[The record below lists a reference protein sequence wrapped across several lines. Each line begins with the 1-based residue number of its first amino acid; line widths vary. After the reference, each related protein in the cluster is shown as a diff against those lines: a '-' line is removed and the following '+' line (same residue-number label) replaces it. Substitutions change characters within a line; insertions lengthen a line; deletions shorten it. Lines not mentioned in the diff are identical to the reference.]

1 MITCALSGENGIE
14 SINMSI
20 RSDEDDY
27 PKLEQRPWTVGDA
40 FMARGNAERRVILQ
54 KLQQEQT
61 ARANE
66 LMKLAHATI
75 HPSQPTWIKKSFSA
89 VSMR

>member
-1 MITCALSGENGIE
+1 MITCALSGENGSE

-27 PKLEQRPWTVGDA
+27 PKLEQPWTAGDA

-66 LMKLAHATI
+66 LMKLSHATL
-75 HPSQPTWIKKSFSA
+75 HPSQPAWIKKSFSA
-89 VSMR
+89 VSTR